1 MRRSAGL
8 SLGKAGWRLRR
19 RPFVRPPDSLAWTP
33 LLPSLL
39 CGLAVP
45 PSAPLS
51 TGFWGHQTELR
62 KVSINATKHAKRSS
76 LTPQPS
82 GYSTPWKTLRLV
94 RLPEAQLCPA
104 GPTSAGHG
112 GEAVG
117 PVAWDKLPLSAPLA
131 APPPI
136 PILITKKADRRGPE
150 RGSDLLKI
158 TQCIGPRVGWGSRGS
173 GGAPAEDQMACREE
187 SAQQHLC
194 VGLRPPPTSSADEEA
209 GHTANLG
216 RSQPRSLWASKA
228 ATHRRGGSLS
238 TLPSTQYALRKC
250 GHTGSTVTRQTRG
263 IQHSCLMP
271 LT

>member
-1 MRRSAGL
+1 MQPNTPSGAASHPSPRGTAHHGRPS
-8 SLGKAGWRLRR
+8 GWPGCLRPSCALLDPPLPAMVERLWAQLHGTSC
-19 RPFVRPPDSLAWTP
+19 PFQLH
-33 LLPSLL
+33 LLP
-39 CGLAVP
+39 
-45 PSAPLS
+45 
-51 TGFWGHQTELR
+51 
-62 KVSINATKHAKRSS
+62 
-76 LTPQPS
+76 
-82 GYSTPWKTLRLV
+82 
-94 RLPEAQLCPA
+94 
-104 GPTSAGHG
+104 
-112 GEAVG
+112 
-117 PVAWDKLPLSAPLA
+117 
-131 APPPI
+131 PPPI

-158 TQCIGPRVGWGSRGS
+158 TQCIGPRVGWGSGGS